1 VDDAAFNSR
10 RLEHEPLCLPDT
22 RVALLEEI
30 MRWSDTPSGAC
41 MFWLNGM
48 AGTGK
53 STIART
59 VAREW
64 VKKKRLGASFF
75 FSRGQGELARASK
88 FFTTLAYQL
97 ATAESGLAAG
107 VRRAICVNP
116 DVPRQSLRD
125 QWERL
130 ILEPLSQLKEASSD
144 PAHSMILVIDALD
157 ECDDT
162 KDTGLILGLL
172 SQAKSL
178 GSFRLRVF
186 VTSRPETPIRHG
198 FDDISQDAHR
208 DFILH
213 QISCQTADYGIVNHD
228 TVNHDVSTLLQY
240 EFDRMRKHH
249 RLPKD
254 WPGESNLGSLAHKA
268 DGLFIYASTVCLF
281 IGHQDYHPPQRLDLV
296 LKDSVE
302 DRSSTKQLDLIYTT
316 IIQHAVVDGRDSEI
330 KTILLERFRRIVGS
344 VVILS
349 DTLTA
354 TALGKVL
361 GTEQWEVEKTL
372 QSLSSVLAYSE
383 SEDVQI
389 RLLHPSFRDFLL
401 DDQRCNDLRFCV
413 VAHSAH
419 MELAVSCIEMMS
431 NCLKQDICSL
441 KHPGILN
448 NEVDCGILQRCLPQ
462 ELRYACRYWIDHLK
476 RSNVALDDGKSP
488 LHDRVHTFLK
498 EHFLHWLEALS
509 LMGNISDGVLM
520 VKTFVTILT
529 VSGPPLELRRFSRL
543 FCLAHTGGPKSDKYT
558 SRTAE
563 PTGDPL

>member
-1 VDDAAFNSR
+1 
-10 RLEHEPLCLPDT
+10 
-22 RVALLEEI
+22 
-30 MRWSDTPSGAC
+30 

-64 VKKKRLGASFF
+64 ARKKRLGASFF
-75 FSRGQGELARASK
+75 FSRGHGDLARASK
-88 FFTTLAYQL
+88 FFTTLAHQL

-107 VRRAICVNP
+107 VRKAICDHP

-130 ILEPLSQLKEASSD
+130 ILEPLSQLNESSSD
-144 PAHSMILVIDALD
+144 PARTLILVIDALD

-162 KDTGLILGLL
+162 KDTGLILDLL

-178 GSFRLRVF
+178 NSFRLRVF
-186 VTSRPETPIRHG
+186 VTSRPETPIYHG

-208 DFILH
+208 EFVLH

-228 TVNHDVSTLLQY
+228 TVNHDVYTLLRH
-240 EFDRMRKHH
+240 EFDRIRKRR

-254 WPGESNLGSLAHKA
+254 WPGESILGRLVHKA

-296 LKDSVE
+296 LEDSVE

-316 IIQHAVVDGRDSEI
+316 VIRHAVVDGRDAEI

-344 VVILS
+344 IVILS
-349 DTLTA
+349 DALTV
-354 TALGKVL
+354 TALGKLL
-361 GTEQWEVEKTL
+361 GTEQWEVEHIL

-383 SEDVQI
+383 SEDVPI
-389 RLLHPSFRDFLL
+389 RLLHLSFRDFLL
-401 DDQRCNDLRFCV
+401 DDQRCNDPQFCV

-419 MELAVSCIEMMS
+419 MELAVSCIEVMS

-441 KHPGILN
+441 KLPGVLN
-448 NEVDCGILQRCLPQ
+448 NEVDRGILQRCLPQ
-462 ELRYACRYWIDHLK
+462 ELRYACRYWIDHLQ
-476 RSNVALDDGKSP
+476 RSNVALDDGKP
-488 LHDRVHTFLK
+488 PFHGRVHNFLK

-520 VKTFVTILT
+520 VKTFESMLK
-529 VSGPPLELRRFSRL
+529 VSALPP
-543 FCLAHTGGPKSDKYT
+543 
-558 SRTAE
+558 
-563 PTGDPL
+563 

>member
-1 VDDAAFNSR
+1 MHSADDAAFNSR

-22 RVALLEEI
+22 RVALLDEI
-30 MRWSDTPSGAC
+30 MRWSDTPSDAC

-64 VKKKRLGASFF
+64 AEKKRLGASFF
-75 FSRGQGELARASK
+75 FSRGQGDLARASK

-97 ATAESGLAAG
+97 ATAESGLAVG
-107 VRRAICVNP
+107 VRRAICDHP
-116 DVPRQSLRD
+116 DVPAQSLRH

-130 ILEPLSQLKEASSD
+130 ILEPLSQLNELSSG
-144 PAHSMILVIDALD
+144 AAQSMILVIDALD

-162 KDTGLILGLL
+162 KDTGLILDLL
-172 SQAKSL
+172 SQAKRFS
-178 GSFRLRVF
+178 SFRLRVF

-228 TVNHDVSTLLQY
+228 TVNHDVYTLLRH
-240 EFDRMRKHH
+240 EFDRIRKHH
-249 RLPKD
+249 RLHKD
-254 WPGESNLGSLAHKA
+254 WPGEPILDHLVCKA
-268 DGLFIYASTVCLF
+268 NGLFIYASTVCLF
-281 IGHQDYHPPQRLDLV
+281 IRHQDYYPPQRLNLV
-296 LKDSVE
+296 LKDSME

-316 IIQHAVVDGRDSEI
+316 VIQHAVVDGRDAEV

-344 VVILS
+344 IVILS
-349 DTLTA
+349 DALTT
-354 TALGKVL
+354 TALGKLL
-361 GTEQWEVEKTL
+361 GTEQWKVEKTL

-383 SEDVQI
+383 SADIPI

-401 DDQRCNDLRFCV
+401 DDQRCNDLRFSI

-441 KHPGILN
+441 KLPGVLN
-448 NEVDCGILQRCLPQ
+448 NEMDRDNLRRFLPQ
-462 ELRYACRYWIDHLK
+462 ELRYACRYWIDHLSQ
-476 RSNVALDDGKSP
+476 SNVALDDGKSP

-509 LMGNISDGVLM
+509 LMGNIPDGVLM
-520 VKTFVTILT
+520 VKTFESMLT
-529 VSGPPLELRRFSRL
+529 VSNPPLELCRFSR
-543 FCLAHTGGPKSDKYT
+543 FAV
-558 SRTAE
+558 
-563 PTGDPL
+563 